1 MEHIALKNVSKDYI
15 GDGVKTSALND
26 ITIGFT
32 KGEVVSIM
40 GSSGSGKSTLLSII
54 GTLDKQTSGEVYF
67 DSKPI
72 SKLKLDDLADI
83 RFTNIGFVFQQFH
96 LLPSL
101 TALENVMI
109 PLFNRKISFNKTER
123 AKELLILVG
132 LEDKLNSFPSQ
143 LSGGQQQRVAI
154 ARALIANP
162 DWILA
167 DEPTGN
173 LDTETG
179 NSIFSLLLQ
188 LNKTNNCG
196 VIVVTHD
203 PVLAERAGRVIE
215 MIDGSVIR
223 DREGCPI

>member
-1 MEHIALKNVSKDYI
+1 MEHIALKSVSKDYI
-15 GDGVKTSALND
+15 GEGVTTSALHD
-26 ITIGFT
+26 ITIDFT

-54 GTLDKQTSGEVYF
+54 GTLDKPTSGEVYF

-101 TALENVMI
+101 TALENVII

-123 AKELLILVG
+123 AKELLDLVG
-132 LEDKLNSFPSQ
+132 LEDKLNAFPSQ

-154 ARALIANP
+154 ARALIAEP
-162 DWILA
+162 EWILA

-188 LNKTNNCG
+188 LNKTKNCG

-203 PVLAERAGRVIE
+203 TVLAEKAGRVIE
-215 MIDGSVIR
+215 MKDGSLIR
-223 DREGCPI
+223 DRRGCPI

>member
-1 MEHIALKNVSKDYI
+1 MEHIALKIVSKDYI
-15 GDGVKTSALND
+15 GDGVKTSALNE
-26 ITIGFT
+26 ITIDFT
-32 KGEVVSIM
+32 KGEVVSVM

-54 GTLDKQTSGEVYF
+54 GTLDKPTSGEVYF

-109 PLFNRKISFNKTER
+109 PLFNRKISLNKTER
-123 AKELLILVG
+123 AKELLNLVG
-132 LEDKLNSFPSQ
+132 LGDKLNAFPSQ

-154 ARALIANP
+154 ARALIADP

-196 VIVVTHD
+196 VIIVTHD
-203 PVLAERAGRVIE
+203 PILAEKAGRVIE
-215 MIDGSVIR
+215 MKDGSVIR
-223 DREGCPI
+223 DREGFPI